1 MESRASKSQ
10 TVQQVDEEGE
20 MASRIMSDKSNPTNV
35 RVCSGTILIWR
46 RALLIQQVRLQ
57 GISLHGDR

>member
-35 RVCSGTILIWR
+35 SGTILIWR
-46 RALLIQQVRLQ
+46 RALLI
-57 GISLHGDR
+57 